1 MVKVGTIYENVFLR
15 TVIVK
20 VLDVTDN
27 NVRFICEYYNQKTLD
42 YDWKPNKVYN
52 QRLDTFEMVYEL
64 CSLKPKDRPRL
75 LLLDGLRLM

>member
-20 VLDVTDN
+20 VLDVTYN
-27 NVRFICEYYNQKTLD
+27 NVRFMCEYYNQKTLD
-42 YDWKPNKVYN
+42 YGWRPNKVYS
-52 QRLDTFEMVYEL
+52 QRLASFEKLYEP

-75 LLLDGLRLM
+75 LLLDDLRLV